1 MIKRLREWLSWF
13 SLGLGLKGL
22 ARILMRQGRKEPWLG
37 RALQEFDGVYK
48 FESGDQR
55 FSRFLVF
62 QDGKVSA
69 PKDFSGEHDFLFTLY
84 DVSRMKLGRR
94 SSDMVLEIVIGNKIG
109 QSGNLYYIY
118 RLGFIMSL
126 LDRSFRRKQIKRSS
140 QVVKPAS
147 AS

>member
-1 MIKRLREWLSWF
+1 MLKEMKERFSWL

-22 ARILMRQGRKEPWLG
+22 AKILMRQGKKEPWLG
-37 RALQEFDGVYK
+37 RALQEFNGVYK
-48 FESGDQR
+48 FESGDKG

-62 QDGKVSA
+62 RDGKVSA
-69 PKDFSGEHDFLFTLY
+69 PKNFSGEHDFLFTLY
-84 DVSRMKLGRR
+84 DVSRMKLGRK

-109 QSGNLYYIY
+109 QSGNLYYLY
-118 RLGFIMSL
+118 RFGFIMSL
-126 LDRSFRRKQIKRSS
+126 LDRSFRRKKIKRSS